1 VSDATEAG
9 VVGEAGAVSDLDHLL
24 ELQANDTTGDQL
36 RHRRE
41 TLPERARLAELDA
54 RRTEVEAGVVEPRTK
69 RQALVG
75 DQHRLEDE
83 IGRIEAKRVQVDQ
96 QLYGGGVTSPKE
108 AQALQADLDSLKR
121 RQDFLEEQVLELME
135 QIDPL
140 DAELAEANES
150 LAAIATEHTEVTAS
164 LAAAEAEVDA
174 ELASVTEAR
183 SALVAAVSDALLSE
197 YERLRPAFGGV
208 AVARLA
214 HGTCQ
219 GCFLSLAAAELDQ
232 IRKAPADV
240 PQHCPDCGRL
250 LVP

>member
-1 VSDATEAG
+1 
-9 VVGEAGAVSDLDHLL
+9 VSDLDHLL

-36 RHRRE
+36 RHRRQ
-41 TLPERARLAELDA
+41 TLPERARLADLDA
-54 RRTEVEAGVVEPRTK
+54 RQAALEAGVVEPRAA
-69 RQALVG
+69 RQELLG
-75 DQHRLEDE
+75 TQHRLEDE

-121 RQDFLEEQVLELME
+121 RQDHLEEQVLELME
-135 QIDPL
+135 QIEPL
-140 DAELAEANES
+140 DGELASANQS
-150 LAAIATEHTEVTAS
+150 LTAIAAEREEVRAA
-164 LAAAEAEVDA
+164 LAAAEAEIDA
-174 ELASVTEAR
+174 ELATVDGAR
-183 SALVAAVSDALLSE
+183 SALAAAVPEALLGE
-197 YERLRPAFGGV
+197 YERLRPQYGGV

-214 HGTCQ
+214 HDTCQ
-219 GCFLSLAAAELDQ
+219 GCFLTLAAAELEQ